1 MKPNIVGDSTEKA
14 VESYDNIKKAL
25 KGLMELARISS
36 PSDDDIYFNL
46 AQDNIIVLYQNVID
60 LIMNDNGIK
69 QLQKK
74 LRESEISKDTYI
86 NKFLQSN
93 K

>member
-14 VESYDNIKKAL
+14 VESYENIKKAL

>member
-14 VESYDNIKKAL
+14 VESYENIKKAL

-86 NKFLQSN
+86 NKFLQNN

>member
-1 MKPNIVGDSTEKA
+1 MKPNTIGKSTEKA

-25 KGLMELARISS
+25 KGLMELARINS
-36 PSDDDIYFNL
+36 PSDNDIYFNL

-74 LRESEISKDTYI
+74 LQESELNKDTQI
-86 NKFLQSN
+86 NRFLQSN